1 MWPAR
6 QRFVDVFSTTL
17 SCYAGRPTRDLIGQ
31 TAELPL
37 VPPLRLVRHNRAVPE
52 TAAAEPPMVGI
63 VGSAAGGV
71 QGLRTGFVEPA
82 LARGWRVGVT
92 LTPTAAT
99 WLRPL
104 QEIER
109 MADLTGLPVR
119 STPRLP
125 TEPKP
130 HPTVDCYVVAPASAN
145 TLAKLA
151 LGLADTQATTQ
162 VCEAIGNSVPVVVF
176 PRANSGHTGHP
187 AWRKHVDALREA
199 GVAVIDST
207 DQDAPMPWP
216 RVLDAV
222 QNALERTGQRIEP
235 PAVP

>member
-1 MWPAR
+1 M
-6 QRFVDVFSTTL
+6 SETT
-17 SCYAGRPTRDLIGQ
+17 GP
-31 TAELPL
+31 
-37 VPPLRLVRHNRAVPE
+37 V
-52 TAAAEPPMVGI
+52 VGI

-71 QGLRTGFVEPA
+71 QGLRSGFVEPA

-92 LTPTAAT
+92 LTPTAAV
-99 WLRPL
+99 WLDAL
-104 QEIER
+104 GEIDL

-125 TEPKP
+125 TDPKP

-151 LGLADTQATTQ
+151 LGLADNQATTQ

-187 AWRKHVDALREA
+187 AWAGHLDVLRGA
-199 GVAVIDST
+199 GVVVVNSADP
-207 DQDAPMPWP
+207 DPAMPWA

-222 QNALERTGQRIEP
+222 QDALALAGKG
-235 PAVP
+235 